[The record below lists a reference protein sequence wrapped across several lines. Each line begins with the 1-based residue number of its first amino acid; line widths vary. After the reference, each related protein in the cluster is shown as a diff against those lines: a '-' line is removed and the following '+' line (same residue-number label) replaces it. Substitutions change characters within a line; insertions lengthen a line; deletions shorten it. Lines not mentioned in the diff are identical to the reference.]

1 MVLWISAILTGFLL
15 SLGLGAWYK
24 RRRRRRT
31 ARRRVV
37 EKPNSFYSSDLVRHQ
52 VDREMWG
59 KVKLDRLHPLNRTE
73 VERLLELVDAQGPGA
88 LSPRDRLFLENM
100 TRVSFG

>member
-15 SLGLGAWYK
+15 SLGLRAWYK
-24 RRRRRRT
+24 RWRRRRT

-37 EKPNSFYSSDLVRHQ
+37 EKPNSSYSSDLVRHQ

-73 VERLLELVDAQGPGA
+73 VERLLELVDTRGPDA